1 MEFVVCLSVFSYEKM
16 DGADNIRSFSFM
28 FARIQR
34 YIFFCTTYFKFVQKI
49 FFCTQKTDSVHKKRI
64 LYTSFVHK
72 ILHFVHKPWHLY
84 TKYRFLHKKRG
95 DLYITFVHKISH
107 SVHIKPEA
115 YTNNNTH
122 THTTSYTQ

>member
-1 MEFVVCLSVFSYEKM
+1 MLH
-16 DGADNIRSFSFM
+16 G
-28 FARIQR
+28 
-34 YIFFCTTYFKFVQKI
+34 IFFFVQLISNLYKI
-49 FFCTQKTDSVHKKRI
+49 FFFCTQKTDSVHKKRI

-115 YTNNNTH
+115 YTNNNTYTHIH
-122 THTTSYTQ
+122 THTHTYTQTHHLVDTAKKKKE